1 MKYIAMSNVND
12 KLSKLR
18 GIDLQE
24 LLVQIE
30 KFDLE
35 YRDTLSLPNDVTFGT
50 EIEYEKIDYHI
61 VDKFIDEN
69 YSSWYSDTDGSLNSG
84 GEISSPILRDNLK
97 SWNQL
102 KSICDFLKN
111 EKANADDMAG
121 GHIHIGANVI
131 GSNVEKWKKFIKFYI
146 VYESIIF
153 RFAYGDKVKSRK
165 KLKRYAPPIADR
177 LYKQLDKLNCA
188 RDIDDIKN
196 ILYYSDRF
204 QAINFSNI
212 SFSSLDSFEEDN
224 TIEFRVPNGTI
235 EEVIWQN
242 NINAITKLM
251 LAPSKNMIDIDY
263 LEYKIKED
271 GVLPEY
277 RYNIV
282 DLQNALEFVDMI
294 FDNNLDKIYFL
305 KQYIKGFLDIY
316 NKGEHIKPK
325 ILVK

>member
-12 KLSKLR
+12 KFSKLR
-18 GIDLQE
+18 GLDLQE

-35 YRDTLSLPNDVTFGT
+35 YRDTLSLPSNVTFGT

-97 SWNQL
+97 SWNQI

-131 GSNVEKWKKFIKFYI
+131 GSDVEKWKKFIKAYI

-188 RDIDDIKN
+188 RDVDDIKN
-196 ILYYSDRF
+196 ILYYSDRY

-251 LAPSKNMIDIDY
+251 LAPSKNLMDIDY

-316 NKGEHIKPK
+316 NKGEHIKTK
-325 ILVK
+325 KLVK

>member
-18 GIDLQE
+18 GLDLQE

-35 YRDTLSLPNDVTFGT
+35 YRDTLSLPSNVTFGT

-196 ILYYSDRF
+196 ILYYSDRY

-235 EEVIWQN
+235 EEVI
-242 NINAITKLM
+242 
-251 LAPSKNMIDIDY
+251 
-263 LEYKIKED
+263 
-271 GVLPEY
+271 
-277 RYNIV
+277 
-282 DLQNALEFVDMI
+282 
-294 FDNNLDKIYFL
+294 
-305 KQYIKGFLDIY
+305 
-316 NKGEHIKPK
+316 
-325 ILVK
+325 

>member
-18 GIDLQE
+18 GLDLQE
-24 LLVQIE
+24 LLVSIE
-30 KFDLE
+30 KFDLQ

-50 EIEYEKIDYHI
+50 EIEYEEMDWHI
-61 VDKFIDEN
+61 VDKFIDDN
-69 YSSWYSDTDGSLNSG
+69 YSDWESKDDGSLNSG

-102 KSICDFLKN
+102 KEICDFLKR
-111 EKANADDMAG
+111 EKAKADDMAG
-121 GHIHIGANVI
+121 GHIHIGANVV

-153 RFAYGDKVKSRK
+153 RFAYGDKVKARK
-165 KLKRYAPPIADR
+165 KLKKYAPPIADR

-188 RDIDDIKN
+188 RDICDIKH
-196 ILYYSDRF
+196 ILYYSDRY

-212 SFSSLDSFEEDN
+212 SFSCLDSFEEDN

-316 NKGEHIKPK
+316 NKGEHIKTK
-325 ILVK
+325 KLVK

>member
-111 EKANADDMAG
+111 GKANADEMAG

-131 GSNVEKWKKFIKFYI
+131 GSDVEKWKKFIKVYI
-146 VYESIIF
+146 AYESILF
-153 RFAYGDKVKSRK
+153 RFFYGEKVKPREK
-165 KLKRYAPPIADR
+165 IKRYAPPIASE
-177 LYKQLDKLNCA
+177 LYKKLKQLNSVS
-188 RDIDDIKN
+188 DIDDIKN
-196 ILYYSDRF
+196 ILYYTDRY
-204 QAINFSNI
+204 QAINFNNI
-212 SFSSLDSFEEDN
+212 SFSCLDSFEPDS
-224 TIEFRVPNGTI
+224 TLEFRAPNGTI

-242 NINAITKLM
+242 NINAIAKLM
-251 LAPSKNMIDIDY
+251 LAPSKNMIDIDFV
-263 LEYKIKED
+263 EYKIKED

-305 KQYIKGFLDIY
+305 KQYIKEFLDIY
-316 NKGEHIKPK
+316 NKGEYIKPK